1 MRAFS
6 FALANQKTDNFR
18 QSALTSDLGKRLANV
33 GRSGMNHKNLSIA
46 GFSQSLFTLMLG
58 PVAQF
63 GMLIVLSRMLSL
75 DEMGIYFML
84 TALMP
89 ALGALAGLGG
99 HETALRGIA
108 RAPHETREWIGSAL
122 TLSGLTVPAV
132 VVLYVLL
139 MQLFP
144 DHGALGPLFVL
155 AAVEIT
161 AQRGLAIAESV
172 ALARGEVSRADMVR
186 ASGTLSRLATL
197 CLVWAMVP
205 HADAWTC
212 ALAGAA
218 GALSF
223 SGLAMALGLARY
235 GMPRWGW
242 PKDMRGSWYFTANAV
257 LRACQNSADRFV
269 LALLLPPAALALY
282 AVATRAL
289 QVTFIPLQIVSR
301 RYSPRY
307 FEYGHHAPQKLSGLA
322 RHVLRLMTLVA
333 LMEIALL
340 WALAPLSD
348 EIFGP
353 DYAPVI
359 TFLRWA
365 SPVVLLTGL
374 FYVGHDML
382 NGMDRQRARIN
393 LNIVLAFAQVGVM
406 AATVELLGPE
416 ALWAALIAVAALG
429 AVLAW
434 GLVVWRKPVA
444 VSA

>member
-1 MRAFS
+1 MS
-6 FALANQKTDNFR
+6 
-18 QSALTSDLGKRLANV
+18 
-33 GRSGMNHKNLSIA
+33 HKGLSIA

-89 ALGALAGLGG
+89 ALSALAGLGG

-108 RAPHETREWIGSAL
+108 RAPHETREWLGSAL
-122 TLSGLTVPAV
+122 ILSGLTVPAV
-132 VVLYVLL
+132 VMLYVLL

-144 DHGALGPLFVL
+144 DHGAVGPLLAL
-155 AAVEIT
+155 AAVEMT

-172 ALARGEVSRADMVR
+172 ALARGEVSRADRVR
-186 ASGTLSRLATL
+186 ASGMMSRLAAL

-205 HADAWTC
+205 DPDAWTC
-212 ALAGAA
+212 ALAVAA
-218 GALSF
+218 GALTL
-223 SGLAMALGLARY
+223 SGIAMARCLVRY
-235 GMPRWGW
+235 GMPRWVR
-242 PKDMRGSWYFTANAV
+242 PKDLRGSLYFTANAV

-282 AVATRAL
+282 SVATRAL

-301 RYSPRY
+301 RYIPRY
-307 FEYGHHAPQKLSGLA
+307 FEYGHHAPEKLPGLA
-322 RHVLRLMTLVA
+322 RHVLQLMTLVA
-333 LMEIALL
+333 LLEIALL

-348 EIFGP
+348 EIFGA

-374 FYVGHDML
+374 FYVGHDILNGLDRQKARIML
-382 NGMDRQRARIN
+382 NIMVAIAHVAVMICVVHWVGPEGLWASLILVEILAAGMAWS
-393 LNIVLAFAQVGVM
+393 
-406 AATVELLGPE
+406 LLGLKFLRR
-416 ALWAALIAVAALG
+416 AKQAIT
-429 AVLAW
+429 
-434 GLVVWRKPVA
+434 
-444 VSA
+444 